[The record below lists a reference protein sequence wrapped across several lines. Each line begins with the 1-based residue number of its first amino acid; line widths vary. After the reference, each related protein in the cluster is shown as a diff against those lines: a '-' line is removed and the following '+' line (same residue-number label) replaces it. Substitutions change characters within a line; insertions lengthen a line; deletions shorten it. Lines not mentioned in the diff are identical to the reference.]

1 MNNSCR
7 YTLKVLSDIGDGEK
21 VSDQVIIDWVNNTLK
36 QGQKDS
42 YINSFKVNPIHYQWI
57 QYQIC
62 LSFFFS
68 SLKPSM

>member
-1 MNNSCR
+1 MLWSHLFLLNIHDILIILSVNNSCR

-42 YINSFKVNPIHYQWI
+42 YINSFKVNPFRYQ
-57 QYQIC
+57 
-62 LSFFFS
+62 
-68 SLKPSM
+68 